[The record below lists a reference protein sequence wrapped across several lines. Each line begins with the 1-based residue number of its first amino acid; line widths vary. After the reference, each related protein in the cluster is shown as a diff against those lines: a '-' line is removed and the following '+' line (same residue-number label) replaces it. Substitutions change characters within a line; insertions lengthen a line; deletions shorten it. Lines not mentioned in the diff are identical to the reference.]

1 MSDLASQTVL
11 VVPGLE
17 GSGPTHWQS
26 RWLARHP
33 GWLRVEQADWF
44 LPERAAWVTAFDH
57 AVRNARLPPLVV
69 AHSLGCAV
77 VAHWAASGGHGLA
90 AALLVAPADV
100 DSPAHTPDSV
110 RSFAPLPMLR
120 LPFPSLV
127 VASRNDPYVDPA
139 RAQAVANAWG
149 SGFVDLGACGH
160 INADSGLG
168 DWPEGLALLEHLT
181 KTSRHDDGAST

>member
-1 MSDLASQTVL
+1 MSDLPSKGVL

-17 GSGPTHWQS
+17 GSGPLHWQS

-33 GWLRVEQADWF
+33 GWQRVEQADWYK
-44 LPERAAWVTAFDH
+44 PEREAWVRAFDD
-57 AVRNARLPPLVV
+57 AVQGSSGPPLVV

-77 VAHWAASGGHGLA
+77 VAHWVASGGHGLA

-110 RSFAPLPMLR
+110 RGFAPLPTLR
-120 LPFPSLV
+120 MPFPSLV
-127 VASRNDPYVDPA
+127 VASRDDPYVDLA
-139 RAQAVANAWG
+139 RARAVATGWG
-149 SGFVDLGACGH
+149 SGFVDLGSSGH

-168 DWPEGLALLEHLT
+168 DWLAGLALLEQLT
-181 KTSRHDDGAST
+181 QTSRHGDGAST